1 MSISPEVCD
10 TGTPIVGTALPSAVA
25 TLPAEDAHMEHFDG

>member
-10 TGTPIVGTALPSAVA
+10 TGTPIVDTALPSAVA
-25 TLPAEDAHMEHFDG
+25 TLAAEGSHMEHFDG